1 MLGEI
6 IERETEPPSEP
17 VAVDPRG
24 FPNLKSLKERRQSRF
39 SKHAKKN
46 EAIKPQKKG
55 LALNVPPTTFKSEAQ
70 KIHEEN
76 LQRLAQMDESEIQ
89 QNRDE
94 ILQELDPKLI
104 ESLLNRTMRRQKK
117 HSDLEHKHTHAEGY
131 GGYIGSIRTK
141 DGLKDLSQL
150 DDEDVNKALKIS
162 NSPMFDEPEKAEKTE
177 APTRETKTKKMVT
190 FGGAEEVVVNDDDD
204 KRQSDENDDTKAD
217 VEDSTVVPIE
227 DKNNDAMDMLEE
239 GVSRVH
245 FPKPKLT
252 TDELDLNDPHFFEKL
267 HEKFYPDLPIE
278 THKLHWMTD
287 PVPKK
292 APSMYESLLDLRFDF
307 QGDIIELT
315 EEKVNRDVPTYLGLH
330 HHGDD
335 PHLPGY
341 TLPELAHLCR
351 SVIPGQRCISIRTLG
366 RILHKLGRHKYSIFP
381 GEEEATEASEY
392 ARQTSIATRTLENAL
407 WDLIEQLRII
417 ESITEASD
425 EKKTNN
431 LSVRN
436 YAIEALW
443 LWKQGG
449 GKRPDNQTEI
459 LPENL

>member
-6 IERETEPPSEP
+6 IEHETEAPSEP
-17 VAVDPRG
+17 VAVNPRG
-24 FPNLKSLKERRQSRF
+24 FPNLKNLKERRQSRF
-39 SKHAKKN
+39 SKHTKKN
-46 EAIKPQKKG
+46 GAIKPQEKSQETK
-55 LALNVPPTTFKSEAQ
+55 APTTAKSEAQ

-76 LQRLAQMDESEIQ
+76 LQKLAQMDESEIQ
-89 QNRDE
+89 QNREE
-94 ILQELDPKLI
+94 ILLELDPKLI
-104 ESLLNRTMRRQKK
+104 ESLLNRTLRRQKK
-117 HSDLEHKHTHAEGY
+117 HSDLEHKHTHGEGY

-150 DDEDVNKALKIS
+150 DDEDVNKALNIS
-162 NSPMFDEPEKAEKTE
+162 NSLPFDEPEEAKKAETPIRE
-177 APTRETKTKKMVT
+177 AKSKKKVT
-190 FGGAEEVVVNDDDD
+190 FGGAEEVGGNDNDD
-204 KRQSDENDDTKAD
+204 KQQSVEKNDVKA
-217 VEDSTVVPIE
+217 EDSTSEPI
-227 DKNNDAMDMLEE
+227 DDANRDAINMLED

-252 TDELDLNDPHFFEKL
+252 ADELDLNDPNFFEKL
-267 HEKFYPDLPIE
+267 HEKYYPDLPIE

-292 APSMYESLLDLRFDF
+292 TPSMYESLLDLRFDF

-315 EEKVNRDVPTYLGLH
+315 EEKVNKDVPTYLGLH

-366 RILHKLGRHKYSIFP
+366 RILHKLGLHKYSVFP
-381 GEEEATEASEY
+381 DKEDTTEYSEY
-392 ARQTSIATRTLENAL
+392 TKQTSIATKTLENAL

-449 GKRPDNQTEI
+449 GKRPDDTTETLPEI
-459 LPENL
+459 L

>member
-6 IERETEPPSEP
+6 IEHETEAPSEP
-17 VAVDPRG
+17 IALDPRG
-24 FPNLKSLKERRQSRF
+24 FPNLKNLKERRQSRF
-39 SKHAKKN
+39 SKQTKKS
-46 EAIKPQKKG
+46 EAIKPQEKSSETKG
-55 LALNVPPTTFKSEAQ
+55 PPTAKSEAQ

-76 LQRLAQMDESEIQ
+76 LQRLSQMDESEIQ
-89 QNRDE
+89 KSRDE
-94 ILQELDPKLI
+94 LLSELDPKLI
-104 ESLLNRTMRRQKK
+104 ESLMNRTSRRQKK
-117 HSDLEHKHTHAEGY
+117 HSDSNHKHTHAEGY

-150 DDEDVNKALKIS
+150 DHDDVNKALNIS
-162 NSPMFDEPEKAEKTE
+162 NSLPFDDPENH
-177 APTRETKTKKMVT
+177 TRETKSKKKVT
-190 FGGAEEVVVNDDDD
+190 FGGAEEVGGNDDDD
-204 KRQSDENDDTKAD
+204 KEQSVESEDVKAGDSAAKLIDDENR
-217 VEDSTVVPIE
+217 
-227 DKNNDAMDMLEE
+227 DAINMLEE
-239 GVSRVH
+239 GVSKVH
-245 FPKPKLT
+245 FPKPKST
-252 TDELDLNDPHFFEKL
+252 TDELDLNDPNFFEKL
-267 HEKFYPDLPIE
+267 HEKYYPDLPIE

-292 APSMYESLLDLRFDF
+292 APSMYESLSDLRFDF

-315 EEKVNRDVPTYLGLH
+315 EEKVNRDVPSYLGLH
-330 HHGDD
+330 HHGED

-366 RILHKLGRHKYSIFP
+366 RILHKLGLHKYSVFP
-381 GEEEATEASEY
+381 DKEDTTEDSEY
-392 ARQTSIATRTLENAL
+392 AKQTSIATKTLENAL
-407 WDLIEQLRII
+407 WDLIEQLRVI

-425 EKKTNN
+425 EKKTSN

-449 GKRPDNQTEI
+449 GKRPDDSTETLSEI
-459 LPENL
+459 L